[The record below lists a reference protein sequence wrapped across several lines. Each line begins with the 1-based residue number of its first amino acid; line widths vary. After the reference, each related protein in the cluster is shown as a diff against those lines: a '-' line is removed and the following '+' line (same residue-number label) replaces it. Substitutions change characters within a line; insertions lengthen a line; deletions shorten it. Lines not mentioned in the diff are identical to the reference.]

1 VKCRKITVQPQ
12 LQQLITLSV
21 VLLLG
26 KYAAHIYLPW
36 ENILLILLVT
46 TGVEHLMIYGRE
58 REVSFFSF
66 SSLSTAI
73 GVMLMMVTP
82 HLWIIFLVIIFGL
95 LQKHFLRYERRHF
108 FNPSNFALMMGLLFF
123 YHDAHIVLGQ
133 LGDSVWLGI
142 LVIVL
147 GIAILYRVDRWI
159 IPIGFVLL
167 YLLLQYIFIVRS
179 DPVMIMEEVYYR
191 FYSVS
196 FIVFILFM
204 LTDPK
209 TTPQKHWQQLLFAL
223 IIASGAILLDYYNG
237 FRVQHLF
244 MVLFVVSPLVPLFTG
259 CQEVQQKKILIGMG
273 SGLLLLAL
281 GAIIYIEIQPPYYF
295 EMDG

>member
-1 VKCRKITVQPQ
+1 
-12 LQQLITLSV
+12 
-21 VLLLG
+21 
-26 KYAAHIYLPW
+26 
-36 ENILLILLVT
+36 
-46 TGVEHLMIYGRE
+46 MIYGRE
-58 REVSFFSF
+58 KKLTFFSF

-73 GVMLMMVTP
+73 GVMLMMVAS
-82 HLWIIFLVIIFGL
+82 HLWIIFLVITFGL

-133 LGDSVWLGI
+133 LGDSIWLGI

-147 GIAILYRVDRWI
+147 GMAILYRVDRWI
-159 IPIGFVLL
+159 IPVGFVVL
-167 YLLLQYIFIVRS
+167 YLLLQYIFIVES
-179 DPVMIMEEVYYR
+179 DPVLIMEEVYYR

-196 FIVFILFM
+196 FIVFVLFM

-209 TTPQKHWQQLLFAL
+209 TTPKKHWQQLLFAL
-223 IIASGAILLDYYNG
+223 IIAFGATLLDYNNG

-244 MVLFVVSPLVPLFTG
+244 MVLFVASAMVPLFTG
-259 CQEVQQKKILIGMG
+259 WQELRQKKMLIGM
-273 SGLLLLAL
+273 SSVLLLLAL
-281 GAIIYIEIQPPYYF
+281 TAIIYIEIQPPYYF